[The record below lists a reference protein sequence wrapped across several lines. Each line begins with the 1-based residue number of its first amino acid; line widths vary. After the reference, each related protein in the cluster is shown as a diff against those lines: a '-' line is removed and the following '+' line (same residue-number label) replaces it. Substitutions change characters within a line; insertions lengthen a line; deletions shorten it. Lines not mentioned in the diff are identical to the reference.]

1 MSNYVPPTTPINQPP
16 PQYPYGQQPQYPGGP
31 PPPPKKGSKVL
42 LWGLVGCT
50 SLLLIG
56 VTLAIT
62 GGYFVYNKAKEMG
75 FDPELMEKQPA
86 LAVAKILTATN
97 PDVELVS
104 VDEEKGLITLREKKS
119 GKVTTINL
127 EDAQKGRIVF
137 EGEGKE
143 AVTIEASG
151 EGESGT
157 VEVKTPEGSARFS
170 AGSNVTLPDWIPE
183 YPDAEITGN
192 FSMQSD
198 KTDSGSFSFTTQD
211 SIDEVISFYEDG
223 LKESGLK
230 VSTNLLRQGG
240 KVTLGTA
247 VGEGAD
253 KKQSAYVNAQATDSG
268 TQVTVT
274 FQITK

>member
-1 MSNYVPPTTPINQPP
+1 MSNYVPPTTPINPP
-16 PQYPYGQQPQYPGGP
+16 PGHPYNQQPQYPGGP
-31 PPPPKKGSKVL
+31 PPKKGSKIL
-42 LWGLVGCT
+42 LWGLVGCG

-56 VTLAIT
+56 AILVFT
-62 GGYFVYNKAKEMG
+62 GGYYVYNKAKDMG

-86 LAVAKILTATN
+86 LAVGKILAATN

-104 VDEEKGLITLREKKS
+104 VDEEKGLITLREKKT

-127 EDAQKGRIVF
+127 EDAQAGRIVF
-137 EGEGKE
+137 KDEGGEE
-143 AVTIEASG
+143 VTIEAG
-151 EGESGT
+151 VEGESGT
-157 VEVKTPEGSARFS
+157 VDIKTPEGKARLG
-170 AGSNVTLPDWIPE
+170 AGSEANMPDWIPE

-198 KTDSGSFSFTTQD
+198 KTDSGSFSFTTGD
-211 SIDEVISFYEDG
+211 SIEEVISFYEDG
-223 LKESGLK
+223 LKQSGLK
-230 VSTNLLRQGG
+230 VSTNLLRQEG
-240 KVTLGTA
+240 KVTHGTA

-253 KKQSAYVNAQATDSG
+253 KKLSAYVNAQAVGSG